1 MRTFS
6 FVLRLCL
13 QETIEK
19 ELRRWKGN
27 WVDLWDEEA
36 VAADA
41 VPPAPSA
48 GAQEGAMV
56 WEYFHDQHWYAYGHA
71 STAALDAARRA
82 GERTALLEPWGA
94 MNRESKTYCVDL
106 ENMLQTQMQTRT
118 ARESTGEPHGL
129 SDTST
134 LKTPP
139 PPLPPP
145 PPSPPPVEEGPRAS
159 LSALPTFLSTPPP
172 LVMPRPVR
180 CVPAHSLGNAEAP
193 RLALAR
199 RNVCLQPP
207 AWAPNVDVELEL
219 SGAADP
225 AEMLD
230 FSSAV
235 KAVAFA
241 PDGSCV
247 AAGCHDGQI
256 RTVRLN
262 TQERNL
268 AGIWVVSAH
277 MCERKM
283 RARFPNAQ
291 RRRGVVLCC
300 TPVMDNPS
308 WCRGQ
313 CALTPCGSPFASG
326 AYVLVNSCV
335 CSMHGAAP
343 ATRGRGSMAARM
355 RQGGR
360 GRDAGE
366 LYDGVAG

>member
-1 MRTFS
+1 
-6 FVLRLCL
+6 VLAWALSRCNTVWQASIE
-13 QETIEK
+13 QELSKWT
-19 ELRRWKGN
+19 GN

-36 VAADA
+36 GAADA
-41 VPPAPSA
+41 VPPAPAA

-56 WEYFHDQHWYAYGHA
+56 WEYFHDQHWYAYDRA
-71 STAALDAARRA
+71 STAALNAARRA
-82 GERTALLEPWGA
+82 GERTVLLEPWGV

-118 ARESTGEPHGL
+118 
-129 SDTST
+129 
-134 LKTPP
+134 
-139 PPLPPP
+139 
-145 PPSPPPVEEGPRAS
+145 V
-159 LSALPTFLSTPPP
+159 
-172 LVMPRPVR
+172 RPVR
-180 CVPAHSLGNAEAP
+180 CVHARASHSARTHGSPGNGGAP

-225 AEMLD
+225 AEILD

-268 AGIWVVSAH
+268 AGICAVCAH
-277 MCERKM
+277 
-283 RARFPNAQ
+283 
-291 RRRGVVLCC
+291 V
-300 TPVMDNPS
+300 
-308 WCRGQ
+308 
-313 CALTPCGSPFASG
+313 
-326 AYVLVNSCV
+326 
-335 CSMHGAAP
+335 
-343 ATRGRGSMAARM
+343 
-355 RQGGR
+355 
-360 GRDAGE
+360 
-366 LYDGVAG
+366 